1 MKTLLK
7 LTLAFLTASSALA
20 EEAHQH
26 GKVVA
31 GPNGGRIIE
40 VAGTHAEFFVQPD
53 RKAKVAFYSED
64 MKPLPPGDQLISA
77 VAEAP
82 AGKAKLEFDKTTE
95 GFVSRTALPEGEG
108 YRIVLQIKPAADAKA
123 QNFRIDYESKLC
135 GECKMAEYACVCAH
149 G

>member
-7 LTLAFLTASSALA
+7 FTLALLTASSAFA

-26 GKVVA
+26 GRVVP

-53 RKAKVAFYSED
+53 RKARVTFYSED
-64 MKPLPPGDQLISA
+64 MMPLPPGEQLISA

-82 AGKAKLEFDKTTE
+82 AGKAKLEFDKTSD

-123 QNFRIDYESKLC
+123 QNFRIDFESKLC